1 MWIAIF
7 VLCFAVGYF
16 AGLANGRKKY
26 ADLSPVALPSM
37 TLYPELPDN
46 FLARRFTFGDN

>member
-7 VLCFAVGYF
+7 VLCFAFGYA

-26 ADLSPVALPSM
+26 AALSPV
-37 TLYPELPDN
+37 TLYPEYRRVPDS
-46 FLARRFTFGDN
+46 FVARRFTFGE

>member
-1 MWIAIF
+1 MVWFAIF

-26 ADLSPVALPSM
+26 AALSPVTM
-37 TLYPELPDN
+37 YPEYRRVPDN
-46 FLARRFTFGDN
+46 FLARRFSFGEK